1 MVQMLTGHGC
11 FGHYL
16 HHTARREPT
25 PQCHHCA
32 DEDDT
37 AEHTLVACPAW
48 VAQRA
53 QLCDIIGPDL
63 TLPVIIRSLAR
74 SREAWQ
80 AVSTFCES
88 IMTQKEAA
96 ERNREADEAADPIR
110 ASTPAI
116 IGLGRRTGESVAYP
130 TSPSG
135 RRASDASDRSPG
147 ESGRS

>member
-16 HHTARREPT
+16 HHTARWEPT
-25 PQCHHCA
+25 PQCHHVSTE
-32 DEDDT
+32 EDDT
-37 AEHTLVACPAW
+37 AQHTLVACPAW

-53 QLCDIIGPDL
+53 ELCVAIGPDL
-63 TLPVIIRSLAR
+63 TLPDIIRALVR

-96 ERNREADEAADPIR
+96 ERNLDADEAADPIR
-110 ASTPAI
+110 RRR
-116 IGLGRRTGESVAYP
+116 GGRR
-130 TSPSG
+130 
-135 RRASDASDRSPG
+135 RAQHERQLLP
-147 ESGRS
+147 